1 MFELINRRCTY
12 ESRKRKWDI
21 RILKKTGEL
30 RDAMDDI
37 CAILNKHGKGVLYFG
52 VKPNRD
58 VCGQIVRASS
68 LDDVATHIKTAI
80 KPMIYPSIKE

>member
-1 MFELINRRCTY
+1 
-12 ESRKRKWDI
+12 
-21 RILKKTGEL
+21 
-30 RDAMDDI
+30 MDDI